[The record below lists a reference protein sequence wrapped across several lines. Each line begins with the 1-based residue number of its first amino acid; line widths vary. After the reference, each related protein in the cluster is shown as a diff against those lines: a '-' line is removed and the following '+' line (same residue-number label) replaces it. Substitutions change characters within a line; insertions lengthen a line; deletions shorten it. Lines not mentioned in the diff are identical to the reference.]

1 MKKDV
6 TFSDIAKY
14 TNFSKTTIS
23 RYFNKPETLTENSIK
38 KIEQALRDLNYTEN
52 KVARSLANGK
62 TEIIGIIIPNL
73 FLHYYS
79 QILNNLIKTY
89 NNYNYKFI
97 VFLGNSNPDE
107 EIKYIK
113 ELMAYKIEGL
123 IMLSHS
129 IDSLTL
135 KELEIPIVAIEREDK
150 FISSVNS
157 DNYSGAVKATN
168 LLIENNCDILIHIN
182 SNVDKNIPSYKR
194 IEGFKDICVKNKK
207 NYKLYLSDIGNS
219 FEESYDTLYKIYT
232 DIEKRYAGQKKGI
245 FLSNDTHANIFLNI
259 LIRNRKSIPNEYE
272 LIGFDNSPISKEAI
286 IPITTVGQDI
296 KKISDCAIKSLL
308 RQINLKKKNKLH
320 PIEHITI
327 DTNLFIR
334 ETTSS
339 KNNSSKIDK

>member
-97 VFLGNSNPDE
+97 VFLGSSNPDE

-113 ELMAYKIEGL
+113 ELMSYKIEGL

-232 DIEKRYAGQKKGI
+232 DIEKRYVGQKKGI

-308 RQINLKKKNKLH
+308 RQINLKKKNKLY

-339 KNNSSKIDK
+339 KNN